1 MITEESGYKA
11 VLEAVETVTRR
22 PSSSLNP
29 STKLISDLGLES
41 IDTIDL
47 LFEIEKRLGL
57 SVNLAE
63 VFQNQRRSMGQRQQ
77 FDLEL
82 GELARHLVAMT
93 KPQA

>member
-1 MITEESGYKA
+1 MITEESGYNA

-22 PSSSLNP
+22 PRASLKP
-29 STKLISDLGLES
+29 ETRLITDLGLES

-63 VFQNQRRSMGQRQQ
+63 VFQNQRRSVGQRQQ

-82 GELARHLVAMT
+82 RELSKYLVDMT
-93 KPQA
+93 KS

>member
-11 VLEAVETVTRR
+11 ILEAVEAVTRR
-22 PSSSLNP
+22 PSSSLTP
-29 STKLISDLGLES
+29 TTKMITDLGLES

-57 SVNLAE
+57 SINLAE
-63 VFQNQRRSMGQRQQ
+63 VFQNQRRTSGQRQQ

-82 GELARHLVAMT
+82 GELARYLVDMT
-93 KPQA
+93 K